1 MNARKVL
8 LDSFQEICKDN
19 KDQPLID
26 AIDAVLKEDAPIPLP
41 RLVEGLEWTMQ
52 YFCQEKKD
60 QTLIDNIDQAL
71 QKALSQIEVKKGA
84 SMHPGR
90 QY

>member
-19 KDQPLID
+19 KDQTLID
-26 AIDAVLKEDAPIPLP
+26 AIDSVLQEEAPIPLP
-41 RLVEGLEWTMQ
+41 RLLEGLEWSMQ
-52 YFCQEKKD
+52 YLCQENKD
-60 QTLIDNIDQAL
+60 QTLIDSVDQAV
-71 QKALSQIEVKKGA
+71 QKTLSQMETKKG
-84 SMHPGR
+84 SSIHPGR